1 MSLRFFSDQCV
12 PASITEHLRQRGHL
26 VTVVRDV
33 LPIRSPDPVV
43 IAKAQD
49 LGAIL
54 LSLNGDF
61 SDIVAY
67 APASYLGIVA
77 IQLHNHP
84 EIIPQLLEQLDG
96 FLNQH
101 PEQSFFHGKL
111 FIVEVHRIRIRS

>member
-12 PASITEHLRQRGHL
+12 PAEITGALRRHGHRATL
-26 VTVVRDV
+26 LRED
-33 LPIRSPDPVV
+33 LPIRSPDSVV
-43 IAKAQD
+43 FAKARE

-67 APASYLGIVA
+67 PPAQHFGIVA

-84 EIIPQLLEQLDG
+84 EIIPHIMDRLTAFLDG
-96 FLNQH
+96 H
-101 PEQSFFHGKL
+101 PAQDFYHGKL
-111 FIVEVHRIRIRS
+111 F